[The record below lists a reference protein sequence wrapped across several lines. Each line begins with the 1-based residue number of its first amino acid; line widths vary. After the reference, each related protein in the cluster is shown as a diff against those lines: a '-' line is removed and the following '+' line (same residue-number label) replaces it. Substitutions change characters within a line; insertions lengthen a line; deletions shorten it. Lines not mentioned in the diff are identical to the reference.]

1 MPSGTFSLDAK
12 LVGGRIKHHRLHD
25 HYGAE
30 STQFVAIEEAIG
42 PWGQGT
48 PIQYVIADLFARI
61 NALESAY
68 HHFFSFTIDALIPP
82 SFNLDAVIFGNAG
95 NFSFTVGS
103 WVGRGGA
110 FSIDATV
117 RNSTRFT
124 LDSVLV

>member
-1 MPSGTFSLDAK
+1 MATGSFSIAAR

-30 STQFVAIEEAIG
+30 STQFVAIENAIG

-68 HHFFSFTIDALIPP
+68 HHFFHFTIDALIPP
-82 SFNLDAVIFGNAG
+82 SFNLDAIIFGSAG
-95 NFSFTVGS
+95 NFSFTMDS
-103 WVGRGGA
+103 WKGRGGS
-110 FSIDATV
+110 FHIDATV